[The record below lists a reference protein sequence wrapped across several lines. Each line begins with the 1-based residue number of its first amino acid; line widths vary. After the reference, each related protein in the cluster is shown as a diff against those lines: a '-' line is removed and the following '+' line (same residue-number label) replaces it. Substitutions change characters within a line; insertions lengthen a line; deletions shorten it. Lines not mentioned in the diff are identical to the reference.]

1 MNKGT
6 VCFVI
11 FCVCVFVYF
20 EYTISSY
27 CSCMYEKFTDSSYKN
42 VKTKTKCQTKC
53 DDAGEEC
60 QAFSYN
66 TKTKKC
72 SLITDMTVNTDAVY
86 SPNTTTYYLKTNVPD
101 IPVKKFST
109 QPRTSYDDVGLIGSF
124 SNTSLSTC
132 KNTCQMLPEC
142 EAYIFDLD
150 GKTCSLHDSLGT
162 KIESDTSKTFATKT
176 IKYISASLSS
186 ASSTTSASLVQN
198 TDITQILL
206 TASSSSLTQVA
217 GTNVSSSLVQPLLQP
232 LVQTSTTQ
240 QDVVARQY
248 ETLYSIVYVTM
259 LQARYIRLTQPSETS
274 SMFIGHIQVYSS
286 HDNMLSGNGYL
297 NTNSTTNASFVSTP
311 QCCGDYAALY
321 GTSTTNTYFGTT
333 AQKNQIVQVDLGVM
347 SPVYSVVISARPDC
361 CSYSLL
367 GCTLQLIDDK
377 SIIVWESA
385 PFQDVHSNTLTSVY
399 DGVTVHDGYNM
410 YTVYPPNTTS
420 IGLLPTVGV

>member
-6 VCFVI
+6 LCFVI

-66 TKTKKC
+66 AKTKKC

-86 SPNTTTYYLKTNVPD
+86 SPDTTTYYLKTNVPD

-132 KNTCQMLPEC
+132 KKTCQMLPEC

-150 GKTCSLHDSLGT
+150 GMTCSLHDSLGT

-186 ASSTTSASLVQN
+186 ASLTTSASLVQN
-198 TDITQILL
+198 TSITQ
-206 TASSSSLTQVA
+206 
-217 GTNVSSSLVQPLLQP
+217 TNVSSSLVQPL
-232 LVQTSTTQ
+232 Q
-240 QDVVARQY
+240 QDVPAREY

-274 SMFIGHIQVYSS
+274 SMFVGHIQVYSS
-286 HDNMLSGNGYL
+286 HDNMVSGNGYL
-297 NTNSTTNASFVSTP
+297 NTNSTTNASFVSSP

-347 SPVYSVVISARPDC
+347 SPVYSIVISARPDC

-377 SIIVWESA
+377 SMIVWESA
-385 PFQDVHSNTLTSVY
+385 PFQDVHSNTVTSVY

-420 IGLLPTVGV
+420 IGLLPTLAV